1 MKKLLCVLAVSIVS
15 LLMFGSTVFAAG
27 FALPEQ
33 SASAMGMSSAFVG
46 QADDASAVW
55 YNPAGMTQL
64 DGTRISGGLVAIY
77 PTFTHENTDGTTDVG
92 ERGWHYPID
101 FYATHKLSDTISIG
115 FGINNPFGLSTN
127 WSPTSETS
135 QVATLSDIK
144 TTDFN
149 PNIAVKVNDR
159 LSVAAGVD
167 FVQLDATLKNI
178 QEYNPAPPPLL
189 FSTSR
194 LSGSGN
200 GWGGNVAALYKIS
213 DSVSTGLSYR
223 SRVHIKVDGTA
234 EIVGVTSGPAST
246 KITLP
251 DLAQWGV
258 SYKASD
264 KLTLNA
270 DLGYTWWS
278 TYDKIVIS
286 SNNPNFDQVTSDK
299 EWKNVWNVRVGGQYK
314 LSDTWKLR
322 AGLQYD
328 QNPVP
333 DAHFETRVP
342 DSDRY
347 GVSVG
352 TGYNVGNLTVD
363 LAYLYLYFMNRNIA
377 DSQSDNPP
385 TTTNGSSLN
394 GTYKADVHVVA
405 VNVGYK
411 F

>member
-1 MKKLLCVLAVSIVS
+1 MNKLLSAVLLSAAGLF
-15 LLMFGSTVFAAG
+15 LLTSHASAAG

-92 ERGWHYPID
+92 ERKWHYPILL
-101 FYATHKLSDTISIG
+101 YATHKLNDSISLG
-115 FGINNPFGLSTN
+115 FGVNNPFGLSTN

-159 LSVAAGVD
+159 FSVAAGVD
-167 FVQLDATLKNI
+167 FVQLDATLHNIKNI
-178 QEYNPAPPPLL
+178 GILVD
-189 FSTSR
+189 SR
-194 LSGSGN
+194 LSGAGN
-200 GWGGNVAALYKIS
+200 GWGGNVAALYKVS

-234 EIVGVTSGPAST
+234 ELLGVMNAPAST
-246 KITLP
+246 RITLP

-286 SNNPNFDQVTSDK
+286 SNNANFDQVTSDK

-352 TGYNVGNLTVD
+352 TGYTVGNLTVD
-363 LAYLYLYFMNRNIA
+363 LAYLYLYFSNRNIA
-377 DSQSDNPP
+377 DSTADDA
-385 TTTNGSSLN
+385 TTNTNSLN

>member
-1 MKKLLCVLAVSIVS
+1 MKKLLCVLALSAVS
-15 LLMFGSTVFAAG
+15 LLMFWSTVYAAG

-33 SASAMGMSSAFVG
+33 SASAMGMSSAFTG

-55 YNPAGMTQL
+55 YNPAGITQL

-77 PTFTHENTDGTTDVG
+77 PTFTHENVDGTTDVG
-92 ERGWHYPID
+92 ERGWHYPMD
-101 FYATHKLSDTISIG
+101 FYATHKLNDRFSFG
-115 FGINNPFGLSTN
+115 FAINNPFGLSTN
-127 WSPTSETS
+127 WSKTSETKE
-135 QVATLSDIK
+135 VATLSDIK
-144 TTDFN
+144 ATEFN
-149 PNIAVKVNDR
+149 PNVAVKVNDR
-159 LSVAAGVD
+159 FSVAAGIA
-167 FVQLDATLKNI
+167 FVSLDASLKNM
-178 QEYNPAPPPLL
+178 QFVPGPNT
-189 FSTSR
+189 FFDSR

-213 DSVSTGLSYR
+213 DSLSTGLSYR

-234 EIVGVTSGPAST
+234 EIAGVTSGPAST
-246 KITLP
+246 KLTLP
-251 DLAQWGV
+251 DLAQLGV

-264 KLTLNA
+264 KLTLNV

-286 SNNPNFDQVTSDK
+286 SNNATFDQKTYDK
-299 EWKNVWNVRVGGQYK
+299 EWKDVWNVRIGGQYK
-314 LSDTWKLR
+314 LSDEWKLR

-352 TGYNVGNLTVD
+352 TGYTVGNLTVD
-363 LAYLYLYFMNRNIA
+363 LAYLYLYISTRHIA
-377 DSQSDNPP
+377 DSTADD
-385 TTTNGSSLN
+385 TGMTNTNALN